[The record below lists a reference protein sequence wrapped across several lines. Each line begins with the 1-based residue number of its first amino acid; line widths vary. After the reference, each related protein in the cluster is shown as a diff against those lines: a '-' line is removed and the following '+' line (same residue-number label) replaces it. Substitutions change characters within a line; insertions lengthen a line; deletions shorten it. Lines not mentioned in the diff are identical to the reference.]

1 MKVVCAY
8 CERDGRP
15 SVIAEKPPYDNPAL
29 THGICPHHL
38 RLLREE
44 IAAWQATRD
53 PAAANPGRPEV

>member
-15 SVIAEKPPYDNPAL
+15 SVITEKPPYDDPTL

-44 IAAWQATRD
+44 IAAWLAKRNT
-53 PAAANPGRPEV
+53 PPANPGPPAV